1 MNQLSTSGQGSQ
13 RLSVKV
19 TPHAGRSEITGFSD
33 GVLRVR
39 IAAPPV
45 EGRANRELIDLL
57 SRALGLGKSSLTI
70 IKGQTSRQKV
80 VAVAGI
86 TREEI
91 IKRLSV

>member
-1 MNQLSTSGQGSQ
+1 MSTSGQGSQ

-19 TPHAGRSEITGFSD
+19 TPNAGRSEITGFSD
-33 GVLRVR
+33 GILRVR

-45 EGRANRELIDLL
+45 EGKANRELIDLL
-57 SRALGLGKSSLTI
+57 SRALGVGRSSLTI

-80 VAVAGI
+80 VAVDGLS
-86 TREEI
+86 REEI